1 MSKDDK
7 LKAALKRL
15 EDKGVDKLM
24 KKDLD
29 ELYEFIRP
37 NHMTTG
43 RFKKEVDDRI
53 QKWTT
58 KSNEDDYDEYESQV
72 IKATVVKFYEFMLM
86 AYYTMAR

>member
-1 MSKDDK
+1 MSKDEK

-37 NHMTTG
+37 NHMATG
-43 RFKKEVDDRI
+43 RFKDEVNDRI
-53 QKWTT
+53 QKWIS

-72 IKATVVKFYEFMLM
+72 IKNTTGKFYEFMLV
-86 AYYTMAR
+86 AYRTMAR